1 MSNKVFWKTKSGQ
14 LVDVD
19 DMSDN
24 HVRNA
29 FKMLLRNIEKYN
41 KVLQIRNREARQ
53 LSDSV
58 LMGGEMA
65 NEFNDNY
72 LSDEDDD
79 RWDEADYRIFSDLV

>member
-41 KVLQIRNREARQ
+41 KVLQIRNKEARQ

-79 RWDEADYRIFSDLV
+79 RWDEANYRIFSDLV

>member
-41 KVLQIRNREARQ
+41 KVLQIRNKEARQ